1 VPDSQMQVLSRAIGC
16 LSTGQRAFRTECR
29 GARLPL
35 SSALLVAF
43 VGLFLLFSV
52 SASTPA
58 RATDE
63 ASKARMQ
70 SLDEQVQEIKGDV
83 LRIAAE
89 LNQLEEK
96 LLFPSNTQVAVFVS
110 LPEADELRLDSAQ
123 IAIDGRLVAHH
134 IYSFKELEALQKG
147 GVQRIYTGNVGT
159 GDHRLEVSIAGK
171 LPGGGDFS
179 GNESFSFAK
188 GVEPRLLG
196 VTLAHKDFGGAS
208 IELGDW

>member
-1 VPDSQMQVLSRAIGC
+1 VLDSQMQVRSRGIRF
-16 LSTGQRAFRTECR
+16 LSTGQCAFPRERR
-29 GARLPL
+29 GTGLHL

-43 VGLFLLFSV
+43 VGLFLLC

-58 RATDE
+58 RAADD

-110 LPEADELRLDSAQ
+110 LAEADELRLDSAQ
-123 IAIDGRLVAHH
+123 IAIDGKPVAHH

-159 GDHRLEVSIAGK
+159 GDHRLDVSIAGK

-179 GNESFSFAK
+179 GNESFSFTK